1 MSDDGFGF
9 NVMGHVSGNLGL
21 GVSVRTVI
29 QALLDNGYPVSAF
42 DIEAGLGRD
51 KHDLRFESRTVA
63 APEQLPYAV
72 NLVVLPPPTLAQFVP
87 RYASY
92 LADAAR
98 FNVAFVLWELPV
110 IPRHWRAALEFFDAL
125 VAPSGFI
132 RHTLDVEL
140 SSTMTIGSRTPLY
153 FPPDVSS
160 DKKRFGIRD
169 GETTYV
175 TSFEPASD
183 VTRKNALAVVE
194 AFALGLSDF
203 EQARLIIR
211 MNNASGLPRGN
222 RAVDSLFK
230 AGERDPRIRFITE
243 PLRYSDVLS
252 LYASCDVFVSL
263 HRSEGI
269 GLGPMEA
276 MALGKPCIAT
286 AWSGNMEFMD
296 HTNAALVS
304 YKLVPV
310 AGAGGAYSNATLR
323 GLPAV
328 WAEPDI
334 HEAAAWMRRLQ
345 TDPAFRIALGTRA
358 SAAITQFQ
366 DDAMKVHFAG
376 EIRALWEHRAST
388 RSAADRIER
397 LESAVAA
404 AAAASPRGVE
414 AIAKARRAASQAL
427 DRHVLWRFRH

>member
-63 APEQLPYAV
+63 APELLPYAV

-160 DKKRFGIRD
+160 D
-169 GETTYV
+169 
-175 TSFEPASD
+175 
-183 VTRKNALAVVE
+183 
-194 AFALGLSDF
+194 
-203 EQARLIIR
+203 
-211 MNNASGLPRGN
+211 
-222 RAVDSLFK
+222 
-230 AGERDPRIRFITE
+230 
-243 PLRYSDVLS
+243 
-252 LYASCDVFVSL
+252 
-263 HRSEGI
+263 RSE
-269 GLGPMEA
+269 
-276 MALGKPCIAT
+276 
-286 AWSGNMEFMD
+286 
-296 HTNAALVS
+296 
-304 YKLVPV
+304 
-310 AGAGGAYSNATLR
+310 
-323 GLPAV
+323 
-328 WAEPDI
+328 
-334 HEAAAWMRRLQ
+334 
-345 TDPAFRIALGTRA
+345 
-358 SAAITQFQ
+358 
-366 DDAMKVHFAG
+366 
-376 EIRALWEHRAST
+376 
-388 RSAADRIER
+388 
-397 LESAVAA
+397 
-404 AAAASPRGVE
+404 
-414 AIAKARRAASQAL
+414 
-427 DRHVLWRFRH
+427 